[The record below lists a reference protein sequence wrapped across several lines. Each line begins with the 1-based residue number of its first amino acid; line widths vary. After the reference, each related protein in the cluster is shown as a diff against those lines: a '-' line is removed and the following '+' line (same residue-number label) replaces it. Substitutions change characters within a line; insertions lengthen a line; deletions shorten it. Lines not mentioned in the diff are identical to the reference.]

1 MEMAT
6 MQASMHQRV
15 DSLST
20 FNASSIAPGGDIS
33 NPHLSHLPHLQE
45 DAKSVID
52 IQVGG
57 NRAVILPYDAPRM
70 EVHNGSNRALIFPPV
85 ESSISKNSSEPAD
98 AQSQP
103 TNVVKSTSGIQIE
116 VTS

>member
-33 NPHLSHLPHLQE
+33 NPHLPHLQE

-70 EVHNGSNRALIFPPV
+70 EAHNGSNRALIFPPIN
-85 ESSISKNSSEPAD
+85 SSIAKNSSEPAD